1 MDNGTVTL
9 NAGRVEFLGASA
21 SSFSTRERQAADI
34 FSDAGYDDIFP
45 FSNTDDTTDLCRHL
59 EKNMI
64 KEMRLWWDIST
75 LENYLKVGRIPRGLR
90 IRKFPAF
97 SDISKDF
104 VEAWNSTLSA
114 CSSRLMELIIDFHTK
129 KHSLIQ
135 SDIKEVQL
143 ELLKYEAKVDTAEL
157 LGEIKQRVN
166 KCETEVKRIKREKF
180 LRDKRDYE
188 LNRVYDWNIKS
199 SFASFR
205 SKSFNR
211 KNNKGASVQEKKVR
225 FRNDDEYLSEGAA
238 SSSSFLYTE
247 GEFSMSDSE
256 EDNRRSDRRDHG
268 GIPIDRDR
276 VKTRSQPGPIDP
288 RGLDP
293 YKKKALSGPIDPRGP
308 ETHNKKKHG
317 NKRN

>member
-1 MDNGTVTL
+1 MERGIVTL

-21 SSFSTRERQAADI
+21 SSFSTRERQAADV
-34 FSDAGYDDIFP
+34 FSEVGYEDIFP
-45 FSNTDDTTDLCRHL
+45 FSNTDDTTDLCRRL

-75 LENYLKVGRIPRGLR
+75 LEYYLKVGRIPRGLR

-97 SDISKDF
+97 SDISRDF
-104 VEAWNSTLSA
+104 VEAWNNTLSA
-114 CSSRLMELIIDFHTK
+114 CSSKLMELIIGFHTK

-157 LGEIKQRVN
+157 LNEIKQRVN
-166 KCETEVKRIKREKF
+166 KCETEVKRTKREKF

-199 SFASFR
+199 SFSSYR
-205 SKSFNR
+205 SKSFVR
-211 KNNKGASVQEKKVR
+211 KHKGAPTQEKKLR
-225 FRNDDEYLSEGAA
+225 FRNDDEYLSEGAV

-247 GEFSMSDSE
+247 GELSMSDSE
-256 EDNRRSDRRDHG
+256 EDNRHIDRRDHG
-268 GIPIDRDR
+268 RIPIDRDR
-276 VKTRSQPGPIDP
+276 VKTRSEPGLIDP
-288 RGLDP
+288 RGLEP
-293 YKKKALSGPIDPRGP
+293 HKKKSQPGPSDLR
-308 ETHNKKKHG
+308 
-317 NKRN
+317 